1 MKNVI
6 NVLFVVAV
14 CQIFAVGCCCRK
26 DGSCG
31 REAEGAACGS
41 TSGANAA
48 TGIQAASPAVNSEN
62 QMIFITD
69 EAITG
74 TVAKLVEKHG
84 EAARARIEKGV
95 RQVAAYW
102 NQKDGS
108 VEEFE
113 SFCMEQF
120 IADPAA
126 LTMLLDRFRVAMESI
141 SGHAVAM
148 TRKLREPVDLATF
161 QTLPVDLLFATLNP
175 FDHLSEDFFTTKVAF
190 VGLLNFPLLD
200 TSEPLELSRR
210 EWAEARLAQTFAR
223 RIPGEVALGAT
234 RAYAAAE
241 DYIARYNIHMG
252 GVQNQDGSNPF
263 PADLKLISHWGLR
276 DHIKGMYSDP
286 VGNLPNQQTILQI
299 MNRIVNQEIPAAV
312 VDAPGLTWNPW
323 TNELKDAEGKAVD
336 AAREPDTRYARIL
349 EVFRAEQQIDKY
361 SPLYPTLIDRRFKL
375 DREIREERVRRML
388 ETVISSP
395 TTKKVA
401 ALVRKRL
408 GRDLQ
413 PFDIWYDG
421 FKNRASLNEDL
432 LTKKVSA
439 LYRGVNDFRADL
451 PNVLGKLGF
460 EPETAAFLQQH
471 IEVDPARGA
480 GHAMGAGMRTD
491 SAHLRTRVP
500 ESGMDYKG
508 YNIALHELGHCVEQV
523 FSLNRVD
530 DTLLDGVPN
539 TAFTEAFAFVFQSR
553 DLDVLG
559 EANPD
564 PEVMAMRSLD
574 LLWSTVEIG
583 SVGLLDMQMWRWLY
597 DHPDATPAQLRDA
610 VVSMAKELWNKYFEP
625 MFGIKDS
632 PILAIYSH
640 MVAYGLYLPDY
651 SVGFMIQAQIEA
663 FLKGDDLATIKGR
676 NLAREMERM
685 CVQGRISPDV
695 WMKGAVGSELSPDAM
710 LKAAEDALAVVERG
724 QAGALEAR

>member
-1 MKNVI
+1 MKGRMS
-6 NVLFVVAV
+6 LMLLVVAFLV
-14 CQIFAVGCCCRK
+14 GQTGCCCKK
-26 DGSCG
+26 DGACASKT
-31 REAEGAACGS
+31 EGAACGS
-41 TSGANAA
+41 T
-48 TGIQAASPAVNSEN
+48 
-62 QMIFITD
+62 
-69 EAITG
+69 TG
-74 TVAKLVEKHG
+74 TVVTKGGQSGTTPANSEKPMTYISDEAVASAVSRLVEKHG
-84 EAARARIEKGV
+84 EQARARIEKGV

-102 NQKDGS
+102 KGDDGT
-108 VEEFE
+108 VDEFQ
-113 SFCMEQF
+113 SFCQEQF

-126 LTMLLDRFRVAMESI
+126 LAMLLDRFRVAMEAI

-161 QTLPVDLLFATLNP
+161 ETLPVDLLFATLNP
-175 FDHLSEDFFTTKVAF
+175 FDHLSEDFFSTKVAF
-190 VGLLNFPLLD
+190 VGLLNFPLVD
-200 TSEPLELSRR
+200 TSEPVELSRR
-210 EWAEARLAQTFAR
+210 EWAEVRLAQTFAR
-223 RIPGEVALGAT
+223 RIPGEVALNAT
-234 RAYAAAE
+234 RAYASAE
-241 DYIARYNIHMG
+241 DYIARYNIHMA
-252 GVQNQDGSNPF
+252 GVQNQDGSKPF

-286 VGNLPNQQTILQI
+286 VGNLPNQQTILRI
-299 MNRIVNQEIPAAV
+299 MERIVSQEIPQAV
-312 VDAPGLTWNPW
+312 VNAPGLTWSPW
-323 TNELKDAEGKAVD
+323 SNELKDAEGKPMD
-336 AAREPDTRYARIL
+336 AGREPDTRYARIL
-349 EVFRAEQQIDKY
+349 DVFHAEQQIDKY
-361 SPLYPTLIDRRFKL
+361 SPLYPTLMDRRFKL
-375 DREIREERVRRML
+375 DREIREERVRQML

-432 LTKKVSA
+432 LTKKVSS
-439 LYRGVNDFRADL
+439 LYRGVDDFKADL

-460 EPETAAFLQQH
+460 SPDTAAFLQQH
-471 IEVDPARGA
+471 IQVDPARGA

-597 DHPDATPAQLRDA
+597 EHPDATPAQLREA
-610 VVSMAKELWNKYFEP
+610 VVTMARELWNKYFEP

-651 SVGFMIQAQIEA
+651 SVGFMIQAQIESY
-663 FLKGDDLATIKGR
+663 LKGDDLITIKGR

-695 WMKGAVGSELSPDAM
+695 WMKGAVGSALSPDAM
-710 LKAAEDALAVVERG
+710 LKAAEQALAVVERVH
-724 QAGALEAR
+724 AGAGEHR